1 MKKIISVAAIAASIF
16 LTTTSAQ
23 AYVYVNGYTKSN
35 GTYVSPHI
43 RTSPDGYCFNNFS
56 GC

>member
-1 MKKIISVAAIAASIF
+1 MKKVIVTIAMAAS
-16 LTTTSAQ
+16 LLSSHGAQ
-23 AYVYVNGYTKSN
+23 AFVSVDGYYRSN

-43 RTSPDGYCFNNFS
+43 RTSPDGYCWNNFS

>member
-1 MKKIISVAAIAASIF
+1 MKKIISVAAIAASVF
-16 LTTTSAQ
+16 FATSAQ

-35 GTYVSPHI
+35 GTYVAPHI
-43 RTSPDGYCFNNFS
+43 RTSPDGYCWNNFS